1 MFIGRGR
8 FWEECE
14 HFSGPHGIPAKFSG
28 SKEGTSRWAAMPVRW
43 AGEQVVEQVQVQLTK
58 MLEVKEVLL
67 VDESLLSPGG
77 CWIEAD
83 EAVDE
88 ADLQVLVDA

>member
-1 MFIGRGR
+1 M
-8 FWEECE
+8 
-14 HFSGPHGIPAKFSG
+14 
-28 SKEGTSRWAAMPVRW
+28 TVRW

-77 CWIEAD
+77 YWIEAD